1 MLRITGSHRRLCDGV
16 SRRDVLQACG
26 LGALGASVAEWNAL
40 RATPSVEAASI
51 PGFGKARSVI
61 MLFLYGGASQLET
74 FDPKP
79 EAPIEVRGKLG
90 SIESSLPGCRVCE
103 GLPNLARLMDRTTV
117 VRSMTHPFPIHGT
130 AFSVTA
136 TPFLDTPMQD
146 NPRDARHWPFI
157 GSIVDYLDEQQGRAT
172 TDVPRNVGMPFLH
185 SSRRKHP
192 IHNAGPYAAFLG
204 QAYDPV
210 WTDFEGD
217 ALHSQKYHF
226 GSTITTAIDPY
237 GGVKPDCQFQW
248 AKGETTPAELT
259 LDRLSLR
266 RSLLEQFDLARR
278 DLDAQSRI
286 REFSRTQNRAF
297 AYLTNPRLREA
308 LDLQRESISLR
319 EQYGMT
325 LFGQSSLV
333 ARRLVEAG
341 SRFVTVFWD
350 EYGSVNSAW
359 DTHYWHYPRLIEQL
373 LPGLDRAYSALILDL
388 EQRGLLDETLVLC
401 ITEHGRTPKLDPH
414 GDHPSGTD
422 QGGRNHWSRA
432 YSSVLAGAGICRGKV
447 VGRTDRI
454 AGEVEETPV
463 SPQDILATT
472 YHLLGIDPHT
482 LIQDRTGRP
491 YAVGGNGRILHEV
504 LAHG

>member
-1 MLRITGSHRRLCDGV
+1 MLRISGSHRRLCDGV

-26 LGALGASVAEWNAL
+26 LGALGAGAADWNAL
-40 RATPSVEAASI
+40 RASPAIEAASI
-51 PGFGKARSVI
+51 PGFGKAKSVI

-103 GLPNLARLMDRTTV
+103 GLPNLARVMDRTTV
-117 VRSMTHPFPIHGT
+117 V
-130 AFSVTA
+130 
-136 TPFLDTPMQD
+136 
-146 NPRDARHWPFI
+146 
-157 GSIVDYLDEQQGRAT
+157 
-172 TDVPRNVGMPFLH
+172 
-185 SSRRKHP
+185 
-192 IHNAGPYAAFLG
+192 AAFLG
-204 QAYDPV
+204 QAYDPI
-210 WTDFEGD
+210 WTDFEGE

-226 GSTITTAIDPY
+226 ASTITTSIDPY

-248 AKGETTPAELT
+248 AKGEATPAELT

-297 AYLTNPRLREA
+297 AYLTNPRLRAA

-319 EQYGMT
+319 EQYGLT

-359 DTHYWHYPRLIEQL
+359 DTHYWHYPRLVEQL

-472 YHLLGIDPHT
+472 YHLLGIDPHS
-482 LIQDRTGRP
+482 LIHDRTGRP

-504 LAHG
+504 LAQG

>member
-1 MLRITGSHRRLCDGV
+1 MLRISGSHRRLCDGV
-16 SRRDVLQACG
+16 SRRDVLRACG
-26 LGALGASVAEWNAL
+26 LGALGAGAAEWNAL
-40 RATPSVEAASI
+40 RASPSVEAASI
-51 PGFGKARSVI
+51 PGFGKAKSVI

-359 DTHYWHYPRLIEQL
+359 DTHYWHYPRLTEQL

-388 EQRGLLDETLVLC
+388 EQRGMLDETLVLC
-401 ITEHGRTPKLDPH
+401 ITEHGRTPKLDQH

-482 LIQDRTGRP
+482 LIHDRTGRP
-491 YAVGGNGRILHEV
+491 YAVGGNGRILHEA

>member
-1 MLRITGSHRRLCDGV
+1 M
-16 SRRDVLQACG
+16 
-26 LGALGASVAEWNAL
+26 GASTADWNNLLA
-40 RATPSVEAASI
+40 APSVEATSL
-51 PGFGKARSVI
+51 PGFGKAKSVI
-61 MLFLYGGASQLET
+61 LLFLYGGASQLET

-103 GLPNLARLMDRTTV
+103 GLPNLARVMDRTTV

-130 AFSVTA
+130 AFSVTS

-146 NPRDARHWPFI
+146 NPRDPRHWPFI
-157 GSIVDYLDEQQGRAT
+157 GSIVDYLDTQQGRPT
-172 TDVPRNVGMPFLH
+172 TDVPRNVGVPFLH

-204 QAYDPV
+204 QAFDPV
-210 WTDFEGD
+210 WTDFEGE

-226 GSTITTAIDPY
+226 ASTITTALDPY
-237 GGVKPDCQFQW
+237 GGVDPHCQFQW
-248 AKGETTPAELT
+248 ARQEATPVDIT
-259 LDRLSLR
+259 LDRLSRR
-266 RSLLEQFDLARR
+266 RSLLEQFEQARR
-278 DLDAQSRI
+278 DLEAQSQIHEYGRNQ
-286 REFSRTQNRAF
+286 RRAF
-297 AYLTNPRLREA
+297 DFLSNPRLHQA
-308 LDLQRESISLR
+308 LDLNREPIALR

-359 DTHYWHYPRLIEQL
+359 DTHYWHYPRLTEQL
-373 LPGLDRAYSALILDL
+373 LPGLDLAYSALILDL

-401 ITEHGRTPKLDPH
+401 ISEHGRTPKLDPH
-414 GDHPSGTD
+414 GDHPSGRD
-422 QGGRNHWSRA
+422 HGGRNHWSRA

-454 AGEVEETPV
+454 AGDVEEVPV

-472 YHLLGIDPHT
+472 YHLLGIDPST
-482 LIQDRTGRP
+482 LIHDRTGRP
-491 YAVGGNGRILHEV
+491 YPVGGAGRILQEV
-504 LAHG
+504 LA

>member
-1 MLRITGSHRRLCDGV
+1 MLRILGSHRRFCDRI

-26 LGALGASVAEWNAL
+26 LSALGTVAADCRSLVAS
-40 RATPSVEAASI
+40 PSGEAASI
-51 PGFGKARSVI
+51 PGFGRVKSVI
-61 MLFLYGGASQLET
+61 LLFLYGGASQLET

-79 EAPIEVRGKLG
+79 EAPVEVRGKLG

-103 GLPNLARLMDRTTV
+103 GLPNLAGVMDRTTV

-130 AFSVTA
+130 AFSVTS
-136 TPFLDTPMQD
+136 TPILDTPMQD

-157 GSIVDYLDEQQGRAT
+157 GSIVDYLDERRGEPA

-185 SSRRKHP
+185 SSKRRHP

-204 QAYDPV
+204 PAYDPI
-210 WTDFEGD
+210 WTDFEGE

-226 GSTITTAIDPY
+226 ASTITTAIDPY
-237 GGVKPDCQFQW
+237 GGVNPNCQFQW
-248 AKGETTPAELT
+248 SKKEPVPPELT

-286 REFSRTQNRAF
+286 HEFSRTQQRAF
-297 AYLTNPRLREA
+297 EYLTNPRLHEA
-308 LDLQRESISLR
+308 LDLRNEPMSLR

-333 ARRLVEAG
+333 ARRLIEAG

-359 DTHYWHYPRLIEQL
+359 DTHYWHYPRLTEQL
-373 LPGLDRAYSALILDL
+373 LPGLDSAYSALILDL

-401 ITEHGRTPKLDPH
+401 ITEHGRTPKLDLH
-414 GDHPSGTD
+414 GDHPSGTN

-432 YSSVLAGAGICRGKV
+432 YTSVLAGAGICRGKV

-454 AGEVEETPV
+454 AGDVEETPV

-472 YHLLGIDPHT
+472 YHLLGIDPHS
-482 LIQDRTGRP
+482 LIHDRTGRP
-491 YAVGGNGRILHEV
+491 YAVGGNGRILQEV
-504 LAHG
+504 LA